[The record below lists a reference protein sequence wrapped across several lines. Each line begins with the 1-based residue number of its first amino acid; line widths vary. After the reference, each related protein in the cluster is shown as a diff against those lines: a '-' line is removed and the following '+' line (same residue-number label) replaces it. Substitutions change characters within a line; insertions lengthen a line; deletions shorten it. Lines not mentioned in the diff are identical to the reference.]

1 MDLNAEYY
9 RKVLD
14 NLYDGI
20 YFIDQDKRILYWNK
34 GAEKLTG
41 YKQSEVIGK
50 LCGELLMHVND
61 KGVKLCDGLCPI
73 SQTIT
78 EGCLSEFD
86 VYFHHKEGHL
96 VPASMRI
103 APINDLNNQIVV
115 AVEIF
120 NEKSPKFTLRQKV
133 EELKKLALVD
143 TLTELGN
150 RTYVE
155 MNIKGRME
163 ELDRYERSFGVL
175 FIDIDHF
182 KNINDKYGH
191 DIGDKVLKMVSATLS
206 NTLRPFDI
214 IGRWGG
220 EEFVAVIVNVNEE
233 QLYAVSNRL
242 RMLVEQ
248 SSISV
253 NSDIVRVTV
262 SIGGTLAQK
271 DDNLNRMIKRADR
284 LMYKSKVSGRNCISV
299 DMNSLT
305 SDAIPHEQ

>member
-1 MDLNAEYY
+1 
-9 RKVLD
+9 
-14 NLYDGI
+14 
-20 YFIDQDKRILYWNK
+20 
-34 GAEKLTG
+34 
-41 YKQSEVIGK
+41 
-50 LCGELLMHVND
+50 
-61 KGVKLCDGLCPI
+61 
-73 SQTIT
+73 
-78 EGCLSEFD
+78 
-86 VYFHHKEGHL
+86 
-96 VPASMRI
+96 MRI